1 MKYELTY
8 RMMCGIDGSIEEE
21 PNRRII
27 EAGSDAEAFA
37 KATELLR
44 RYQGSSLP
52 WGPRLVKL
60 VAGSNPAHPPS
71 AHTLQMF

>member
-1 MKYELTY
+1 MST
-8 RMMCGIDGSIEEE
+8 IDFTLDGRAVVGRPGE
-21 PNRRII
+21 RII